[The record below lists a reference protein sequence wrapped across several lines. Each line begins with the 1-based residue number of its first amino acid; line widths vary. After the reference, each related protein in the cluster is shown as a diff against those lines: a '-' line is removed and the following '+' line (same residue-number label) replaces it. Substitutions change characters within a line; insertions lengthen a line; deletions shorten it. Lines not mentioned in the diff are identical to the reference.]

1 MYDFVVPPSSLF
13 DDTMYASIH
22 LNTCHGVSMD
32 TATVSVVKPR
42 ASVPTFGGPQQSLE
56 CPTVQLPTA
65 VSSSVM
71 SARNLFPVPTQHS
84 TPGVAT
90 QVMSTGIG
98 EVSIALTPSNVNAAL
113 VQVVPSLPGIVG
125 STIPT
130 AAVSGQMPVP
140 VSSVSVIVPTPSIG
154 TTAVV
159 ANPAVVTI
167 PPPVVAN
174 TVASV
179 ALTSQDVVSNVSS
192 IAVTQP
198 VSIAPTVAPSSS
210 SASSLPVGT
219 GTSLSSSSSLQPPYQ
234 PMVVVNTPQL
244 VRPYNGTTSWTSFSD
259 HFKRVAKV
267 NRWDDSVTQAQHL
280 MLALEGNAAEV
291 LKEISDASPTVL
303 QDIWD
308 AVPSVWRGG

>member
-1 MYDFVVPPSSLF
+1 MSGMIIDYAVTPSSCF
-13 DDTMYASIH
+13 DDTSYIAI
-22 LNTCHGVSMD
+22 NVPACHDVSTD
-32 TATVSVVKPR
+32 TSTVSVVKPR

-90 QVMSTGIG
+90 PVVTTGIG
-98 EVSIALTPSNVNAAL
+98 GVSATLTPPNVSAAL
-113 VQVVPSLPGIVG
+113 AQAQVVPSLPGIV
-125 STIPT
+125 IPT

-140 VSSVSVIVPTPSIG
+140 VSLVSVIVPTPSIG

-167 PPPVVAN
+167 LPPGVAN

-198 VSIAPTVAPSSS
+198 ISIAPTVAPSSS

-219 GTSLSSSSSLQPPYQ
+219 GVSLSSSPSSQPAYQ

-244 VRPYNGTTSWTSFSD
+244 VRPYNGTTNWTSFRD

-267 NRWDDSVTQAQHL
+267 NQWDDNVTQAQHL
-280 MLALEGNAAEV
+280 MLALEGNTNIKCCAWV
-291 LKEISDASPTVL
+291 T
-303 QDIWD
+303 
-308 AVPSVWRGG
+308 